1 MAVSIEVRKLHPWAL
16 LPEKQHIDKLPSRD
30 EAALLE
36 ANFRYHRK
44 ARAKEFCPPWVLG
57 QELGWQLLSP
67 VTIDFSPVD
76 DVQVAADADPAEAG
90 RLLDVTEFWLR
101 GSTFMAAP
109 RNSWIR
115 SFQYRGRE
123 GGWEA
128 MFLPNGEGT
137 VEWHLG
143 WAARIP
149 DDYFLMVSSLDDSSG
164 LEIPTGVMTAK
175 QVNRTWDGVGISVAI
190 KPITTHRVTRGEPFA
205 RVALVHRDTLQ
216 AKLEVLE

>member
-1 MAVSIEVRKLHPWAL
+1 MAPSIGLRKLHPWAL
-16 LPEKQHIDKLPSRD
+16 LPQKRHIEKAPSR
-30 EAALLE
+30 EESTLLE
-36 ANFRYHRK
+36 ESFRYHRM

-67 VTIDFSPVD
+67 VTVDFSPVD
-76 DVQVAADADPAEAG
+76 DVQVSGEVDPAEAG
-90 RLLDVTEFWLR
+90 RVLDVTEFWLR

-115 SFQYRGRE
+115 SFQYRGRD

-149 DDYFLMVSSLDDSSG
+149 EDHFLMVSSLDEPMG

-190 KPITTHRVTRGEPFA
+190 RPTARRRLTRGEPFA
-205 RVALVHRDTLQ
+205 RVMLIHRDTLQ
-216 AKLEVLE
+216 AKLEVVE